1 MFAETYG
8 PPGVQALTR
17 ASRLFLA
24 EAAGTSFPSLETSL
38 LTARGVLWAVSEE
51 SSRLE
56 HGLASLPGAT
66 ELSAAQ
72 CRAMCPAL
80 REDFVLHGFF
90 EPDAMD
96 MDVAALHQGFM
107 GEARKRGATFVFDA
121 AVARATQHGAGGW
134 QVETR
139 SGDRYACSALVNA
152 AGAWAQQVSALCGAS
167 AVPMAP
173 KRRTVFT
180 FTDRRL
186 GDASA
191 HWPFVMDA
199 KVAVHSTERAFY
211 FKPQAP
217 GVFLAS
223 PGDATPSEPCDVAPD
238 EMDIA
243 LCVDALMAATSLEV
257 RRIDA
262 RWAGLRTFSPDGE
275 PVLGKDPLRKDFYHV
290 TGLGG
295 YGIQTA
301 PACGDFVADLIERGA
316 LSSRLTG
323 FGLTAQQLSPERFA

>member
-51 SSRLE
+51 SSRLD

-121 AVARATQHGAGGW
+121 AVARATQHGAGG
-134 QVETR
+134 EILDKTIY
-139 SGDRYACSALVNA
+139 DTAI
-152 AGAWAQQVSALCGAS
+152 
-167 AVPMAP
+167 
-173 KRRTVFT
+173 
-180 FTDRRL
+180 
-186 GDASA
+186 
-191 HWPFVMDA
+191 
-199 KVAVHSTERAFY
+199 
-211 FKPQAP
+211 
-217 GVFLAS
+217 LA
-223 PGDATPSEPCDVAPD
+223 
-238 EMDIA
+238 
-243 LCVDALMAATSLEV
+243 AATTVHRLFTV
-257 RRIDA
+257 
-262 RWAGLRTFSPDGE
+262 P
-275 PVLGKDPLRKDFYHV
+275 
-290 TGLGG
+290 LGG
-295 YGIQTA
+295 GA
-301 PACGDFVADLIERGA
+301 PAKTLDRTNMTQGGQMPQGQNLAVGKGE
-316 LSSRLTG
+316 
-323 FGLTAQQLSPERFA
+323 